1 MTATPRRD
9 ASHRLPFRVRF
20 WGVRGSYP
28 TPGPSTRGF
37 GGNTSCVEV
46 EAAGR
51 RLIFDAGTGI
61 IPLGQSIAADREARA
76 PSLIFLSHTHID
88 HVIGLCFF
96 EPLLNRTTRT
106 FIFGPGTSRNPL
118 ANRLEQ
124 LTHTSL
130 FPVSLK
136 GFKGKKTIYSLHGNE
151 TIHLPSGSDQPVVH
165 RAGSVAAETPNALT
179 ITTHKSPAHPRDGV
193 MLYRVSYGGKVLVY
207 ATDVEQIEGAYPDI
221 IEFASGADLLIHDAQ
236 YLQGEYYSKYKSKKG
251 WGHSTIEMA
260 AEVARKAEVK
270 RLVLFHHDPIHDD
283 RTLRDIARRS
293 KRLFAASVVARE
305 GMKISLL

>member
-1 MTATPRRD
+1 M
-9 ASHRLPFRVRF
+9 RF

-28 TPGPSTRGF
+28 TTGPSTRDF

-46 EAAGR
+46 DAAGR

-61 IPLGQSIAADREARA
+61 IPLGKSIAAGLEARA
-76 PSLIFLSHTHID
+76 FSSIFLSHTHID

-96 EPLLNRTTRT
+96 EPLLDPTTRT

-118 ANRLEQ
+118 ASRLEQ

-136 GFKGKKTIYSLHGNE
+136 EFKGKKEIYSLNGNE
-151 TIHLPSGSDQPVVH
+151 TIHFPSGSDRPVVH
-165 RAGSVAAETPNALT
+165 RAGSVAAQTPNALT

-207 ATDVEQIEGAYPDI
+207 ATDVEQIDGAYPDI
-221 IEFASGADLLIHDAQ
+221 IDFANGADLLIHDAQ
-236 YLQGEYYSKYKSKKG
+236 YLHGEYYSKHKSKKG

-260 AEVARKAEVK
+260 AEVARKAAVK

-283 RTLRDIARRS
+283 RVVRDIARRS